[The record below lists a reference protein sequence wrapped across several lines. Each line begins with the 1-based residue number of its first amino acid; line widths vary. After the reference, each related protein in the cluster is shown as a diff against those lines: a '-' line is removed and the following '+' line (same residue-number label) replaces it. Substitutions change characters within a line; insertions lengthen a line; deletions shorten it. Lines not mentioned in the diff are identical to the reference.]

1 MVSDTATDQN
11 NALSDN
17 ANVKQLRV
25 SPDGTFYPRDRLE
38 INWGKKM
45 IMLKHSS
52 LNKRC
57 VKAMETRSKFVELM
71 SPAS

>member
-1 MVSDTATDQN
+1 MISVAHFFTPDGDTATDKN

-38 INWGKKM
+38 KK
-45 IMLKHSS
+45 
-52 LNKRC
+52 
-57 VKAMETRSKFVELM
+57 
-71 SPAS
+71 